1 MTPPATVR
9 QAATPADM
17 DEARALFR
25 EYADWLAV
33 DLCFQ
38 GFAEELASLP
48 GAYAPPR
55 GCLLLAGPAGA
66 AIGCIALRP
75 IAVDGTADGA
85 VGEIKRLFVQPAAR
99 GQGLGERLVAAI
111 VDIARAAGYRELK
124 LDTLLHMTDAR
135 RLYERLGF
143 APCSPYYHNPLPGA
157 VYLSRSLN

>member
-157 VYLSRSLN
+157 VYLSRTL